1 MKKSAV
7 VRFVGNQN
15 EYKLGCET
23 STYRYCRDCNQCAGT
38 DSFLFT
44 EGTKYN
50 AYFLEY
56 WQGNRTSLHV
66 KGENGE
72 IVDFVPIEDFEILAD
87 EDNVL
92 STKEAIVRC
101 VTHKYDKE
109 IFDLNYGHE
118 YKAIGYDK
126 NGLFLV
132 MDESYDC
139 YFYPRNAFTIVSDPD
154 NVLKPQLNHHIYDWC
169 ATHTDSV

>member
-7 VRFVGNQN
+7 VRFIGNQN
-15 EYKLGCET
+15 EYKLGCEK
-23 STYRYCRDCNQCAGT
+23 SAYRYCRDCNQCAGT

-44 EGTKYN
+44 KGAKYN

-56 WQGNRTSLHV
+56 WQGERTSLHI

-72 IVDFVPIEDFEILAD
+72 IVDFVPLEDFEVLAD
-87 EDNVL
+87 VDNVL
-92 STKEAIVRC
+92 STKEAVVRC
-101 VTHKYDKE
+101 ITQKYDKE
-109 IFDLNYGHE
+109 IFDLNYGCE
-118 YKAIGYDK
+118 YKAIGFDK
-126 NGLFLV
+126 NGLLLV

-139 YFYPRNAFTIVSDPD
+139 YFYPRNVFTIVSDPD
-154 NVLKPQLNHHIYDWC
+154 NVLNPQFNHHIYDWC